1 VSETTA
7 SDSHRVK
14 HLELIQTAVTR
25 MGQNSFTVRGWSVT
39 LVSVVFALIAAK
51 DAPPL
56 AALIA
61 LIPAVVFWGLDAY
74 YLRQERLFR
83 QLYEAA
89 AVDLTRGTT
98 HITVFS
104 MNPSAYNTNVPTWRA
119 TLISPTVVPIPAV
132 LAAIAVGYAAVATII

>member
-1 VSETTA
+1 MSETTA

-14 HLELIQTAVTR
+14 HLEFIQAAVTR
-25 MGQNSFTVRGWSVT
+25 MGQNAFTVRGWSVT

-61 LIPAVVFWGLDAY
+61 LVPSVVFWGLDAY

-83 QLYEAA
+83 KLYAA
-89 AVDLTRGTT
+89 AAADLTSGTT
-98 HITVFS
+98 HVTVFS
-104 MNPSAYNTNVPTWRA
+104 MNPTAYSTNVPTWRA
-119 TLISPTVVPIPAV
+119 TLVSGTVVPIPAV
-132 LAAIAVGYAAVATII
+132 LAASAVGYAVAATII

>member
-1 VSETTA
+1 MSEA
-7 SDSHRVK
+7 RESDPYRVK
-14 HLELIQTAVTR
+14 HLELLQAVIAR

-61 LIPAVVFWGLDAY
+61 LVPAVVFWGLDAY

-83 QLYEAA
+83 KLYQAT
-89 AVDLTRGTT
+89 VDDLTTGTAQ
-98 HITVFS
+98 VPVLS
-104 MNPSAYNTNVPTWRA
+104 MDIRPYSAAVPTWRT
-119 TLISPTVVPIPAV
+119 TLLSRTVVPIPAV
-132 LAAIAVGYAAVATII
+132 LVAIAAGYALTATLI

>member
-1 VSETTA
+1 VSQTTA

-14 HLELIQTAVTR
+14 HLELIQAVITR

-61 LIPAVVFWGLDAY
+61 LVPAVVFWGLDAY
-74 YLRQERLFR
+74 YLRQERLY
-83 QLYEAA
+83 Q
-89 AVDLTRGTT
+89 AVVADLTRATA
-98 HITVFS
+98 HIPMLS
-104 MNPSAYNTNVPTWRA
+104 MDIGPYTATVPTWRA
-119 TLISPTVVPIPAV
+119 TLFSRTVVPIPAV
-132 LAAIAVGYAAVATII
+132 LAAIAAGYTLTATLL